1 MGKIKIALFRGSQ
14 RGRNILLGAENIILA
29 IAKKIDK
36 QLFDPLIIVLQAEND
51 EPPPLVSEARTI
63 GLRVEIVKLKG
74 RFDSSAISKLRNLL
88 LENKIHILHTNEYR
102 SDIIGFMA
110 TRGTG
115 IKTMATAHGWLN
127 VDFKIKFYEW
137 LDSLFLRFFNMVVSV
152 SNAMKNEL
160 IKAGVPTGKL
170 KVIEN
175 AIDYTDIQGGEG
187 LNIRGKIGAGP
198 DTVIVGSVGRLSLER
213 GYSYFL
219 SAAREI
225 SIKFPQTKFLL
236 VGDGVLRESLTIQTQ
251 KLGIKEKIS
260 FLGFRKD
267 MKDIYSA
274 IDIFVSSSLR
284 ESFGLALIE
293 AMAAGKPVV
302 ATALGIAP
310 EIIKNG
316 ENGFLVTPGNPAEIS
331 EALSILLSNDDKRR
345 EMGASAKRTIE
356 SRFSQQKMVKEYEAI
371 YRSLANR

>member
-1 MGKIKIALFRGSQ
+1 M
-14 RGRNILLGAENIILA
+14 
-29 IAKKIDK
+29 
-36 QLFDPLIIVLQAEND
+36 
-51 EPPPLVSEARTI
+51 
-63 GLRVEIVKLKG
+63 
-74 RFDSSAISKLRNLL
+74 
-88 LENKIHILHTNEYR
+88 
-102 SDIIGFMA
+102 
-110 TRGTG
+110 
-115 IKTMATAHGWLN
+115 
-127 VDFKIKFYEW
+127 
-137 LDSLFLRFFNMVVSV
+137 
-152 SNAMKNEL
+152 
-160 IKAGVPTGKL
+160 
-170 KVIEN
+170 
-175 AIDYTDIQGGEG
+175 
-187 LNIRGKIGAGP
+187 
-198 DTVIVGSVGRLSLER
+198 GRLSLER